1 MKMAAAAI
9 ILVGYSAGATA
20 QDENDQW
27 QFQIT
32 PYVWLPTISAD
43 VNFDPPP
50 SGGGGAGGGPSIDV
64 GPTDWLELINGVA
77 LINAGVQKGR
87 FSLSTDFVFLSME
100 SEKDRITSV
109 LDNVTI
115 PGNPEPLPIDA
126 TLNLATKTDFD
137 GLAWTTVVGYSL
149 RKTETSNIEVL
160 AGARLLDLEAT
171 VEWNL
176 TAEVTTPGGD
186 VILPAQGSIAQ
197 DKALWDGIIGVRGH
211 FALGEG
217 NWSVPFYV
225 DAGAGDTDLTWQAM
239 AGFTYTYGWGDLML
253 VFRHLA
259 YDQGDDALFE
269 SLSFSGPGVGARF
282 RF

>member
-1 MKMAAAAI
+1 MKNRMAATAI
-9 ILVGYSAGATA
+9 ILAGYATGAAG
-20 QDENDQW
+20 QDDGDKW

-43 VNFDPPP
+43 LNFDPPP
-50 SGGGGAGGGPSIDV
+50 GGGGGGPSIDA
-64 GPTDWLELINGVA
+64 GPTDWLELINGVM

-87 FSLSTDFVFLSME
+87 FSLSTDLVFLSLE
-100 SEKDRITSV
+100 SDEDRVASV
-109 LDNVTI
+109 LDDVQI
-115 PGNPEPLPIDA
+115 PVDA
-126 TLNLATKTDFD
+126 TLNLSTETDFD
-137 GLAWTTVVGYSL
+137 GLAWTLVAGYSL
-149 RKTETSNIEVL
+149 RKTETSNIELL

-176 TAEVTTPGGD
+176 TAEITTPGGD

-197 DKALWDGIIGVRGH
+197 DKPLWDGIIGVRGH

-217 NWSVPFYV
+217 KWSVPFYL
-225 DAGAGDTDLTWQAM
+225 DAGTGDTDLTWQAM

-253 VFRHLA
+253 VYRHLA
-259 YDQGDDALFE
+259 YDQGDDKLFE